1 MVTGYTGG
9 TPEQFPQ
16 RYAAVASDSYIR
28 AGAPRTLIF
37 ITESDHL
44 VPVSSMQAFEKRAK
58 AAGIDVR
65 SVKIPYGG
73 HVFDAA
79 GISGYRRDRSCL
91 LQLLADVRAGRV
103 DLAVCEALDRIARDG
118 KDISWLGKKLRFDR
132 VRLVTSTEGEID
144 EVKLAVAGLL
154 GSMFLTNLKK
164 KTLRGMKAAVLVGRI
179 AGAKTYAYRRVVR
192 YDERGTPVRGAFEID
207 DELAPIVR
215 RIHSEFA
222 ADRSTIDIAKG
233 LNADGIP
240 SPRGGE
246 WGASTIRGDPKK
258 FTGILNNP
266 LHRGILIW
274 GRREWRRDSD
284 SERRYRMR
292 DEAKWGREQM
302 PDPWMVDE
310 ALVASVDAEFATRA
324 LPQHSDMSR
333 SNRKRHLLSGLIK
346 CSKCGSN
353 FTLTGKD
360 YYRCVANAWPI
371 GSAAHAPTRR
381 RSVPARSKP
390 PPSSP

>member
-1 MVTGYTGG
+1 MW
-9 TPEQFPQ
+9 
-16 RYAAVASDSYIR
+16 
-28 AGAPRTLIF
+28 
-37 ITESDHL
+37 
-44 VPVSSMQAFEKRAK
+44 
-58 AAGIDVR
+58 
-65 SVKIPYGG
+65 
-73 HVFDAA
+73 
-79 GISGYRRDRSCL
+79 
-91 LQLLADVRAGRV
+91 
-103 DLAVCEALDRIARDG
+103 RI
-118 KDISWLGKKLRFDR
+118 
-132 VRLVTSTEGEID
+132 
-144 EVKLAVAGLL
+144 
-154 GSMFLTNLKK
+154 
-164 KTLRGMKAAVLVGRI
+164 
-179 AGAKTYAYRRVVR
+179 Y
-192 YDERGTPVRGAFEID
+192 
-207 DELAPIVR
+207 
-215 RIHSEFA
+215 SEFA
-222 ADRSTIDIAKG
+222 ADKSAIDIAKG

-310 ALVASVDAEFATRA
+310 ALVASVDAEFATCA

-346 CSKCGSN
+346 CSQCGSN

-360 YYRCVANAWPI
+360 YYRCVVNRERGTCDNSTTIRTGAVEAATLFALNKQLPTDDMADLFIAEFRRDVAKLASTRDERESRQRARLAQLDIKIENLAANMLVGVISPTI
-371 GSAAHAPTRR
+371 VSAKTSPHFRR
-381 RSVPARSKP
+381 R
-390 PPSSP
+390 